1 MQFSIKNN
9 ETLVFARRQV
19 ALEKLLYILIDS
31 IENPSFML
39 MIMNIDI
46 QSENPL
52 DGVFSKVSKAFL
64 LGSFDA
70 LLNFRKNEKET
81 VFL

>member
-39 MIMNIDI
+39 MKMDQMDI

-52 DGVFSKVSKAFL
+52 DGVYVKY
-64 LGSFDA
+64 
-70 LLNFRKNEKET
+70 
-81 VFL
+81 